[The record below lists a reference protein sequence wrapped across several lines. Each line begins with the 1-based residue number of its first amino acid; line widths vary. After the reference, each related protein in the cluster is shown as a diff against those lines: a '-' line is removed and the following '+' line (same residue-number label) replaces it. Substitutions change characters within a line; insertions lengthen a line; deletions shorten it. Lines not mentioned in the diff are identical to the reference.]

1 MTTQIS
7 SILSTSVSM
16 NSKEI
21 SELVE
26 LRHDNVKRTVKAL
39 SEQGVVVPPQIEVVP
54 FVDESGRNRTVE
66 AYVFSGEQGKRDSI
80 IVVAQL
86 SPQFTARLVD
96 RWIEL
101 EQAQVNI
108 PYLPNLPSPLDQA
121 GGTLQMAL
129 AISRMLKV
137 PEHLAFEVAVDQVKV
152 HTGTDLK
159 PFLIKSSA
167 KDNIKEE
174 EMMLEPKDLA
184 KRFGIK
190 FSTGSPDGG
199 HVNRILQH
207 HGYQEKVNGLWQPT
221 EEGKKYCIIHHWD
234 SEYGSKTGYNLKWSV
249 KLFESLIG

>member
-7 SILSTSVSM
+7 TLLSTSVSM

-26 LRHDNVKRTVKAL
+26 LRHDNVKRTIKTLA
-39 SEQGVVVPPQIEVVP
+39 EQGAVIPPQIGVVP

-96 RWIEL
+96 RWMEL
-101 EQAQVNI
+101 EQVQARVPQLQGPLAQ
-108 PYLPNLPSPLDQA
+108 A
-121 GGTLQMAL
+121 EGTLQAAL
-129 AISRMLKV
+129 NIAKMLQV
-137 PEHLAFEVAVDQVKV
+137 PDHLAYEVAVDQVKV
-152 HTGTDLK
+152 YTGTDLK
-159 PFLIKSSA
+159 PFLSKSSA

-174 EMMLEPKDLA
+174 EMMLEPRDLA

-190 FSTGSPDGG
+190 FSTGLPDGG
-199 HVNRILQH
+199 WVNRILQH
-207 HGYQEKVNGLWQPT
+207 HGYQEKVESHWQPT
-221 EEGKKYCIIHHWD
+221 EEGKKFCIIHHWD

-249 KLFESLIG
+249 KLFESLIN